1 MPGTGCSL
9 CISCTISKA
18 SEASSVYDY
27 TADGKPIMVEVTEEV
42 AEFLREDKRVT
53 GNADRRERNHCEFHM
68 DAMDYEGEAFA
79 YRETPEQILLR
90 KERDMALWKAME
102 VLSNTQFR
110 RLILYADGMSFREI
124 AALEGK
130 DFSSIAESI
139 NAAKKK
145 VRNFL

>member
-1 MPGTGCSL
+1 MSQVTPTEGSATIANFIWMPWIT
-9 CISCTISKA
+9 
-18 SEASSVYDY
+18 
-27 TADGKPIMVEVTEEV
+27 
-42 AEFLREDKRVT
+42 
-53 GNADRRERNHCEFHM
+53 
-68 DAMDYEGEAFA
+68 
-79 YRETPEQILLR
+79 R

-124 AALEGK
+124 ATLEGK

>member
-1 MPGTGCSL
+1 
-9 CISCTISKA
+9 
-18 SEASSVYDY
+18 
-27 TADGKPIMVEVTEEV
+27 
-42 AEFLREDKRVT
+42 
-53 GNADRRERNHCEFHM
+53 
-68 DAMDYEGEAFA
+68 
-79 YRETPEQILLR
+79 
-90 KERDMALWKAME
+90 MALWKAME

-124 AALEGK
+124 ATLEGK

>member
-1 MPGTGCSL
+1 MF
-9 CISCTISKA
+9 IK
-18 SEASSVYDY
+18 YDY

-53 GNADRRERNHCEFHM
+53 GNADRRERDHCEFHM

-110 RLILYADGMSFREI
+110 RLILYADGISP
-124 AALEGK
+124 ALQ
-130 DFSSIAESI
+130 SPSMPQR
-139 NAAKKK
+139 KKYGIFCDNTPTK
-145 VRNFL
+145 RLPNLRIMRGNMPGMEVNQNGQSQ

>member
-1 MPGTGCSL
+1 MF
-9 CISCTISKA
+9 IK
-18 SEASSVYDY
+18 YDY

-42 AEFLREDKRVT
+42 AEFLRERD
-53 GNADRRERNHCEFHM
+53 HCEFHM

>member
-1 MPGTGCSL
+1 
-9 CISCTISKA
+9 
-18 SEASSVYDY
+18 
-27 TADGKPIMVEVTEEV
+27 
-42 AEFLREDKRVT
+42 
-53 GNADRRERNHCEFHM
+53 M

-79 YRETPEQILLR
+79 YHETPEKILLR

-102 VLSNTQFR
+102 VLSDTQFR

-145 VRNFL
+145 VRKLL